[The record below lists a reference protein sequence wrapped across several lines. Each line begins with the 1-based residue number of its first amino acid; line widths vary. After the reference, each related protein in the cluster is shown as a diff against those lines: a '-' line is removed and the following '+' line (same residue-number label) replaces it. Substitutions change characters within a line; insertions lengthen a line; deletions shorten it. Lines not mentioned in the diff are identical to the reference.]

1 MRELLIK
8 GAAELGIALDTVA
21 VDRLFVYKDFLKEY
35 NKKVNLT
42 SIVEDEEIIVK
53 HFLDSLTLLPHI
65 EGGRKV
71 IDVGTGAGF
80 PGLVLKIVRDD
91 LDLVLLDSLNKRIKF
106 LEELVGMLGL
116 EGVRCVH
123 GRAEEMSRRPEY
135 RENFDFVVARAV
147 ANLSKLAGYCLPFAK
162 VGGVFIA
169 MKGRNYHDD
178 VAEASE
184 AVKSFGGEICEIK
197 EVALPGGDIVHS
209 IVKIRKVCSRL

>member
-1 MRELLIK
+1 MREMLIE
-8 GAAELGIALDTVA
+8 GAAGLGVALDDA
-21 VDRLFVYKDFLKEY
+21 MVDKLFAYKDFLREY

-42 SIVEDEEIIVK
+42 SIVEDEEIIIK
-53 HFLDSLTLLPHI
+53 HFLDSLTLLPDI
-65 EGGRKV
+65 GGGGKA

-80 PGLVLKIVRDD
+80 PGLVLKIARDD

-106 LEELVGMLGL
+106 LQELVGILGL
-116 EGVRCVH
+116 EGVGCVH

-178 VAEASE
+178 VAEARR

-197 EVALPGGDIVHS
+197 EVVLPGVDIVHS
-209 IVKIRKVCSRL
+209 IVKIRKVYSRF